1 MGTRPRGVPPQY
13 SFMNTHHQL
22 QVWQHA
28 RRLVAV
34 VYLLTKKLP
43 SGERFVAVPQLRR
56 AAWSVQNNIAEGN
69 AKLGRPEMRRLFDV
83 AIGSLAEVDAML
95 TTLGDLYP
103 LDPVLVAEASNL
115 RQSITGRLFA
125 MLRTRRR

>member
-1 MGTRPRGVPPQY
+1 MD
-13 SFMNTHHQL
+13 THHQL

-28 RRLVAV
+28 RRLVTV
-34 VYLLTKKLP
+34 VYRLTKELP
-43 SGERFVAVPQLRR
+43 PVERFVAVSQLRR
-56 AAWSVQNNIAEGN
+56 AVWSVQNNIAEGK

-103 LDPVLVAEASNL
+103 LDPVLIAEASNL
-115 RQSITGRLFA
+115 RQSINGRLFA